1 MRILKG
7 IVSGDERIFSEGLK
21 NQISAFCMSADSNLK
36 NLAAFFEGKIQ
47 VTNDNVSLK
56 KLTNFVIH
64 L

>member
-1 MRILKG
+1 
-7 IVSGDERIFSEGLK
+7 
-21 NQISAFCMSADSNLK
+21 MSADSNLK

>member
-21 NQISAFCMSADSNLK
+21 NQTSAFCMSADSNLK